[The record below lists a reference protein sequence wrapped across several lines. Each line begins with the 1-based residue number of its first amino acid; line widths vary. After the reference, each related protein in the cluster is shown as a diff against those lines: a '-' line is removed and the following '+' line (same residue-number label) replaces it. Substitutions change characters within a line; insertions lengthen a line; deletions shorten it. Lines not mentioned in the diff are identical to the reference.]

1 MKKTIIE
8 RSRLVDVGELRV
20 REKEDGGESRIIQGR
35 VIVFNTPSTVIM
47 EGKDWEVREIIARE
61 AVTKELL
68 DASDIKMTMFLNR
81 QLILARSDHGQGTLK
96 YEVKADGVYFEFEAP
111 HTVDGD
117 KALELVKRR
126 DIAGCSFAFL
136 ADYGNREKVE
146 YKAETVN
153 GKTIETYTVRQIETI
168 IDFTLAADPAY
179 KETDVRILREI
190 SGHTTSFGPGKDSG
204 NETAEKQYRE
214 MKKLASYK

>member
-81 QLILARSDHGQGTLK
+81 QLILARSDHGQ
-96 YEVKADGVYFEFEAP
+96 EP
-111 HTVDGD
+111 
-117 KALELVKRR
+117 
-126 DIAGCSFAFL
+126 
-136 ADYGNREKVE
+136 
-146 YKAETVN
+146 
-153 GKTIETYTVRQIETI
+153 
-168 IDFTLAADPAY
+168 
-179 KETDVRILREI
+179 
-190 SGHTTSFGPGKDSG
+190 
-204 NETAEKQYRE
+204 
-214 MKKLASYK
+214 